1 MCMCINNIS
10 VVRPFCF
17 LTLLFF
23 SACSDVSDTA
33 PNTLSEKEKKEGWEL
48 LFDGRSLSNWHV
60 YNQGNV
66 PSAWVVHGGVL
77 YCDPDSDFKK
87 GDLVT
92 DKEFENYELT
102 FDWQLEK
109 AGNSGVFVNVQ
120 ERPDIDATYHS
131 GPEYQLLEDS
141 HADFDKPL
149 KRSGCLY
156 TFFPQ
161 KNFVNTK
168 TAGRW
173 NQSRIVQKNGKAEF
187 YLNGK
192 ITAQVDFDSTV
203 WKNLIPKSVF
213 KDYPEFGKHNKG
225 RIALQDWSRGVSFRN
240 IKVRQL

>member
-1 MCMCINNIS
+1 MHIKNRNVIKVLCFS
-10 VVRPFCF
+10 V
-17 LTLLFF
+17 LSFF
-23 SACSDVSDTA
+23 VACADVADTT
-33 PNTLSEKEKKEGWEL
+33 PNTLSENEKEEGWEL

-60 YNQGNV
+60 YNRGSV
-66 PSAWVVHGGVL
+66 PSAWVVQNGVL
-77 YCDPDSDFKK
+77 YCNPNSDLKK

-92 DKEFENYELT
+92 DREFENYELI

-120 ERPDIDATYHS
+120 EEPNIDATYHS

-168 TAGRW
+168 KAGQW
-173 NQSRIVQKNGKAEF
+173 NHSRIIQKNGKTEF
-187 YLNGK
+187 YLNGNM
-192 ITAQVDFDSTV
+192 TAQVDFNSTA
-203 WKNLIPKSVF
+203 WKNLVARSAF

-240 IKVRQL
+240 IKIRPL